1 MRLKPVLAAATGAA
15 AIVAT
20 FAAAHAE
27 GRQVAAACIRCTV
40 RCQQCQGGARC
51 EHLCEANGNPMVQ
64 ANSRC
69 HEWYSSKGC
78 GR

>member
-1 MRLKPVLAAATGAA
+1 MPLKHVLAAATGAA

-27 GRQVAAACIRCTV
+27 GRQVAAACIPCTV

-51 EHLCEANGNPMVQ
+51 EHFCAANGNPMVQ

-69 HEWYSSKGC
+69 HESYVSKGC
-78 GR
+78 ER